1 MSGIFGV
8 ASKDNSVYDLFF
20 GIDYHSHLGTRRG
33 GMVVYGREGFSR
45 AIHNIEN
52 TPFRT
57 KFEHDV
63 ESMKGQLGIG
73 CISDYEPQPILVQ
86 SHLGTFAVVTVSK
99 INNMQE
105 LINEAYK
112 SGHSQFQVMSSEEV
126 NATELVASLINLKDS
141 IPEGIRYAQE
151 MVDGSLTLMVLTKEG
166 IYAARDLV
174 GRTPLQI
181 GQKEGGFC
189 ASFESFAYVNLGYR
203 DYKELGPGEMVFIT
217 PDGVEEIMPAGE
229 KMRICAFLWIYYG
242 YPNSVYEGISVEE
255 MRYRNGAM
263 IAKRDEACQDIDYAA
278 GVPDSGTAHAIGY
291 ANEAHV
297 PFSRPFIKYTPTWPR
312 SFMPT
317 NQSVREMIARMKL
330 VPVDGLIQDKRIAL
344 IDDSIVRGT
353 QLRDTI
359 KYLYNSGAKKVH
371 VRAAC
376 PPITFACKFLN
387 FSRSRSV
394 MDLITRRVIHDFE
407 GDSDVEKLDDYS
419 NPDHPCYKHM
429 VAEICK
435 RQGFDSLQYERLD
448 DMITAIGLPQC
459 KVCTYC
465 WDGKE

>member
-8 ASKDNSVYDLFF
+8 ASKHNASIDLFF

-33 GMVVYGREGFSR
+33 GMVVYGKDGFSR

-57 KFEHDV
+57 KFEDDM
-63 ESMKGQLGIG
+63 ESMQGGLGIG

-86 SHLGTFAVVTVSK
+86 SHLGTFAVATVSK
-99 INNMQE
+99 INNMDE
-105 LINEAYK
+105 LIKETY
-112 SGHSQFQVMSSEEV
+112 STRSQFQVMSSEEV
-126 NATELVASLINLKDS
+126 NATELVAWLINSKDS
-141 IPEGIRYAQE
+141 IAEGIQYAQE
-151 MVDGSLTLMVLTKEG
+151 KVDGSLTLLVLTKEG
-166 IYAARDLV
+166 IYAARDPL

-181 GQKEGGFC
+181 GKKEDAYC
-189 ASFESFAYVNLGYR
+189 ASFESFAYVNLGYK
-203 DYKELGPGEMVFIT
+203 DYSELGPGEIVFMT
-217 PDGVEEIMPAGE
+217 PDGIEQIRKPGNRMQ
-229 KMRICAFLWIYYG
+229 ICAFLWVYYG
-242 YPNSVYEGISVEE
+242 YPNSMYEGVSVEE

-263 IAKRDEACQDIDYAA
+263 IAMRDENRDELDYAA

-291 ANEAHV
+291 ANEARIH
-297 PFSRPFIKYTPTWPR
+297 FERPFIKYTPTWPR

-317 NQSVREMIARMKL
+317 NQSVREMIAKMKL
-330 VPVDGLIQDKRIAL
+330 VPVEHLIQNKSMVL

-394 MDLITRRVIHDFE
+394 MDLITRRVIHDLE
-407 GDSDVEKLDDYS
+407 GDKDVEKLDDYS
-419 NPDHPCYKHM
+419 NPDHPCYRHM

-435 RQGFDSLQYERLD
+435 RQGFDSLQFERLD
-448 DMITAIGLPQC
+448 DMIKAIGLPEC
-459 KVCTYC
+459 NICTYC
-465 WDGKE
+465 WNGKE

>member
-8 ASKDNSVYDLFF
+8 ASKKNASIDLFF

-33 GMVVYGREGFSR
+33 GMVVYGKDGFSR

-57 KFEHDV
+57 KFEDDM
-63 ESMKGQLGIG
+63 ESMQGGLGIG

-86 SHLGTFAVVTVSK
+86 SHLGTFAVATVSK
-99 INNMQE
+99 INNMDE
-105 LINEAYK
+105 LIKETY
-112 SGHSQFQVMSSEEV
+112 STRSQFQVMSSEEV
-126 NATELVASLINLKDS
+126 NATELVAWLINSKDS
-141 IPEGIRYAQE
+141 IAEGIQYAQE
-151 MVDGSLTLMVLTKEG
+151 KVDGSLTLLVLTKEG
-166 IYAARDLV
+166 IYAARDPL

-181 GQKEGGFC
+181 GKKEDAYC
-189 ASFESFAYVNLGYR
+189 ASFESFAYVNLGYK
-203 DYKELGPGEMVFIT
+203 DYSELGPGEIVFMT
-217 PDGVEEIMPAGE
+217 PDGIEQIRKPGNRMQ
-229 KMRICAFLWIYYG
+229 ICAFLWVYYG
-242 YPNSVYEGISVEE
+242 YPNSMYEGVSVEE

-263 IAKRDEACQDIDYAA
+263 IAMRDENRDELDYAA

-291 ANEAHV
+291 ANEAGIH
-297 PFSRPFIKYTPTWPR
+297 FERPFIKYTPTWPR

-317 NQSVREMIARMKL
+317 NQSVREMIAKMKL
-330 VPVDGLIQDKRIAL
+330 VPVEHLIQNKSMVL

-394 MDLITRRVIHDFE
+394 MDLITRRVIHDLE
-407 GDSDVEKLDDYS
+407 GDKDVEKLDDYS
-419 NPDHPCYKHM
+419 NPDHPCYRHM

-435 RQGFDSLQYERLD
+435 RQGFDSLQFERLD
-448 DMITAIGLPQC
+448 DMIKAIGLPEC
-459 KVCTYC
+459 NICTYC
-465 WDGKE
+465 WNGKE

>member
-8 ASKDNSVYDLFF
+8 ASKHNASIDLFF

-33 GMVVYGREGFSR
+33 GMVVYGKDGFSR

-57 KFEHDV
+57 KFEDDM
-63 ESMKGQLGIG
+63 ESMQGGLGIG

-86 SHLGTFAVVTVSK
+86 SHLGTFAVATVSK
-99 INNMQE
+99 INNMDE
-105 LINEAYK
+105 LIKETY
-112 SGHSQFQVMSSEEV
+112 STRSQFQVMSSEEV
-126 NATELVASLINLKDS
+126 NATELVAWLINSKDS
-141 IPEGIRYAQE
+141 IAEGIQYAQE
-151 MVDGSLTLMVLTKEG
+151 KVDGSLTLLVLTKEG
-166 IYAARDLV
+166 IYAARDPL

-181 GQKEGGFC
+181 GKKEDAYC
-189 ASFESFAYVNLGYR
+189 ASFESFAYVNLGYK
-203 DYKELGPGEMVFIT
+203 DYSELGPGEIVFMT
-217 PDGVEEIMPAGE
+217 PDGIEQIRKPGNRMQ
-229 KMRICAFLWIYYG
+229 ICAFLWVYYG
-242 YPNSVYEGISVEE
+242 YPNSMYEGVSVEE

-263 IAKRDEACQDIDYAA
+263 IAMRDENRDELDYAA

-291 ANEAHV
+291 ANEARIH
-297 PFSRPFIKYTPTWPR
+297 FERPFIKYTPTWPR

-317 NQSVREMIARMKL
+317 NQSVREMIAKMKL
-330 VPVDGLIQDKRIAL
+330 VPVEHLIQNKSMVL

-394 MDLITRRVIHDFE
+394 MDLITRRVIHDLE
-407 GDSDVEKLDDYS
+407 GDKDVEKLEDYS
-419 NPDHPCYKHM
+419 NPDHPCYRHM

-435 RQGFDSLQYERLD
+435 RQGFDSLQFERLD
-448 DMITAIGLPQC
+448 DMIKAIGLPEC
-459 KVCTYC
+459 NICTYC
-465 WDGKE
+465 WNGKE